1 MNAEETT
8 TWVSLSEAA
17 KILGVHPATVRN
29 WADQGHLPS
38 QRTPGGH
45 RRFRVA
51 DLESW
56 VSAQQ
61 SGAALEAEVLVQS
74 ALGRVRFEIAERHF
88 AEASWYRQLD
98 AQARQALGTYGRRL
112 MEVMQRYLSSPSE
125 QALIEARELGLKYG
139 QTIRS
144 QNLRLSEAVE
154 GFFAFTDLILD
165 AMMRVIEMSRPTTER
180 ADAVRKVYALTREII
195 FALVDAYEA

>member
-1 MNAEETT
+1 MGAEETT

-29 WADQGHLPS
+29 WADHGHLPS

-56 VSAQQ
+56 MSAQQ
-61 SGAALEAEVLVQS
+61 SGAALKAEVLVQS
-74 ALGRVRFEIAERHF
+74 ALGRVRLEIAERHF
-88 AEASWYRQLD
+88 AEASWYRHLD
-98 AQARQALGTYGRRL
+98 AQARQVLGAYGRRL
-112 MEVMQRYLSSPSE
+112 MEIMQRYLSSSSE

-139 QTIRS
+139 ETIRN
-144 QNLRLSEAVE
+144 QGLKLSEAVE
-154 GFFAFTDLILD
+154 GVFAFTDLVLD
-165 AMMRVIEMSRPTTER
+165 AMLRVIEVSRLTTER
-180 ADAVRKVYALTREII
+180 ADALRKVYALAREIV
-195 FALVDAYEA
+195 FAIVDAYEA

>member
-1 MNAEETT
+1 MNADETT

-56 VSAQQ
+56 VSHQQ
-61 SGAALEAEVLVQS
+61 AGAALEAEVLVQS
-74 ALGRVRFEIAERHF
+74 ALGRVRLEIGERHF
-88 AEASWYRQLD
+88 AEAGWYRQLD
-98 AQARQALGTYGRRL
+98 PQARQALGRCGRKL

-139 QTIRS
+139 ESIRS
-144 QNLRLSEAVE
+144 QNLKLSEAVE
-154 GFFAFTDLILD
+154 GFFAFNDLVLE
-165 AMMRVIEMSRPTTER
+165 AMMRVLEVGRHTTER
-180 ADAVRKVYALTREII
+180 TDAVRKVYALTREII

>member
-8 TWVSLSEAA
+8 TWVSLKEAA

-45 RRFRVA
+45 RRFRTV
-51 DLESW
+51 DLENWLST
-56 VSAQQ
+56 QQ
-61 SGAALEAEVLVQS
+61 STAALTAEVLVQS
-74 ALGRVRFEIAERHF
+74 ALGRVRLEVSERHF
-88 AEASWYRQLD
+88 AEAGWYRHLD
-98 AQARQALGTYGRRL
+98 DQTRQVLGVQGRRL
-112 MEVMQRYLSSPSE
+112 MEVMQHYLSSPSE

-139 QTIRS
+139 QIIRS
-144 QNLRLSEAVE
+144 QNLKLSEAVE
-154 GFFAFTDLILD
+154 GFFAFNDLILE
-165 AMMRVIEMSRPTTER
+165 AVLRTLEVGRHTTER
-180 ADAVRKVYALTREII
+180 TDAVRKVYALTREII

>member
-17 KILGVHPATVRN
+17 KILGVHPATLRN

-88 AEASWYRQLD
+88 VEASWYRQLD

-139 QTIRS
+139 ETIRG
-144 QNLRLSEAVE
+144 QNLKLSQAVE

-165 AMMRVIEMSRPTTER
+165 A
-180 ADAVRKVYALTREII
+180 
-195 FALVDAYEA
+195 YEA

>member
-56 VSAQQ
+56 ANAQQ
-61 SGAALEAEVLVQS
+61 SSAALEAEVLVQS

-98 AQARQALGTYGRRL
+98 AQARQALGAYGRRL

-165 AMMRVIEMSRPTTER
+165 AMMRVIEIGRPTTER

-195 FALVDAYEA
+195 FALIDAYEA

>member
-1 MNAEETT
+1 MSADEAVS
-8 TWVSLSEAA
+8 WVSLSEAA

-45 RRFRVA
+45 RRFKVA
-51 DLESW
+51 DLEGW
-56 VSAQQ
+56 AQAQQ
-61 SGAALEAEVLVQS
+61 SNAALEAEVLVQS
-74 ALGRVRFEIAERHF
+74 ALGRVRLEIGERQF
-88 AEASWYRQLD
+88 AEAGWYRHFD
-98 AQARQALGTYGRRL
+98 PQAREAMGFYGRQL

-139 QTIRS
+139 KMIRS
-144 QNLRLSEAVE
+144 QNLKLGEAVE
-154 GFFAFTDLILD
+154 GFFAFNDLILD
-165 AMMRVIEMSRPTTER
+165 AMMRVIEMGRPIVER

-195 FALVDAYEA
+195 FALIDAYEA

>member
-1 MNAEETT
+1 MNVEETT

-139 QTIRS
+139 ETIRG
-144 QNLRLSEAVE
+144 QNLKLSEAVE

-165 AMMRVIEMSRPTTER
+165 AMMRVIEISRPTTER

>member
-56 VSAQQ
+56 ASAQR
-61 SGAALEAEVLVQS
+61 SSAALEAEVLVQS
-74 ALGRVRFEIAERHF
+74 ALGRVRFEIGERHF
-88 AEASWYRQLD
+88 EEAGWYRQLD
-98 AQARQALGTYGRRL
+98 AQARQALSVYGRRL

-125 QALIEARELGLKYG
+125 QALTEARELGLKYG

-165 AMMRVIEMSRPTTER
+165 AMMRVIEIGRPTAER

-195 FALVDAYEA
+195 FALIDAYEA